1 MQVPGFLWTAVLALI
16 PLLVQWL
23 GGDYFDG
30 QSWVPWAIMA
40 LGLVAKAIE
49 LAREQAAAER
59 PSIRIV
65 GEEPPAGFSLRRLL
79 LG

>member
-1 MQVPGFLWTAVLALI
+1 
-16 PLLVQWL
+16 
-23 GGDYFDG
+23 
-30 QSWVPWAIMA
+30 
-40 LGLVAKAIE
+40 VAKAIE
-49 LAREQAAAER
+49 LAREKAAAEL